1 MGDRNYRLEAEKKL
15 LKFIQENDDHRE
27 QSMSDSKKI
36 LVKEQKRR
44 DKNAIK
50 ANQASITNSNESS
63 ALSMETYLP
72 TTYRVTNLILD
83 SYFVATNYRKN
94 SNLLNQFILK
104 LSDPLRNVVAIR
116 ILRTEFINLTDS
128 QDINYVALKN
138 AYIYFNG
145 YINTFI
151 ANETNT
157 QIYGRLIAGT
167 EIYPG
172 ISSDI
177 RNDPFVYIFRPIENS
192 LSRFEIKILNG
203 DGSLYDFHDNNIQIV
218 ITLAVYTIPNIAR

>member
-72 TTYRVTNLILD
+72 TTSCVL
-83 SYFVATNYRKN
+83 
-94 SNLLNQFILK
+94 
-104 LSDPLRNVVAIR
+104 
-116 ILRTEFINLTDS
+116 
-128 QDINYVALKN
+128 
-138 AYIYFNG
+138 
-145 YINTFI
+145 
-151 ANETNT
+151 
-157 QIYGRLIAGT
+157 
-167 EIYPG
+167 
-172 ISSDI
+172 
-177 RNDPFVYIFRPIENS
+177 
-192 LSRFEIKILNG
+192 
-203 DGSLYDFHDNNIQIV
+203 
-218 ITLAVYTIPNIAR
+218 